1 MCSAW
6 CAPTY
11 LCQLSDAQMQSG
23 IFVCFL
29 PRWRMMRID
38 ANVAQF
44 HRHRMISAR
53 QRLPKP
59 EAMTNEK
66 SRGQV
71 GITQINLGQEW
82 GLDLLYKVALRCS
95 PTPPSDINTQSNRH
109 FTSTVESPLVIS
121 GKNRKSLFVFAPG
134 PNRAPDAANNIPL
147 VGGGGSGGKGRG
159 RLRRVC
165 LTAAGKASN
174 PASAPPQCRRRPPP
188 EPLQGELLRR
198 MTRQS
203 TEGGMKLPLRD
214 VKELV
219 VLNEWKHSL
228 LALPASPP
236 LCVFNGRQ
244 MRSTARA
251 RKQAKKQTN
260 LSHAHTH
267 ACAHSRDQVVI
278 SAPLPY
284 FPH

>member
-1 MCSAW
+1 ME
-6 CAPTY
+6 
-11 LCQLSDAQMQSG
+11 
-23 IFVCFL
+23 
-29 PRWRMMRID
+29 R

-44 HRHRMISAR
+44 HRHRRTSAR

-59 EAMTNEK
+59 EAVTNDK

-71 GITQINLGQEW
+71 GITQFNLGQEW
-82 GLDLLYKVALRCS
+82 GWSFLYKVALRRS
-95 PTPPSDINTQSNRH
+95 PTPPSHINTQSNRH

-121 GKNRKSLFVFAPG
+121 GKNRESLFVFAPG
-134 PNRAPDAANNIPL
+134 PNRAPDAANNIHSRWGRRQWWEGAGEVTPS
-147 VGGGGSGGKGRG
+147 VPDSGGE
-159 RLRRVC
+159 
-165 LTAAGKASN
+165 ASD
-174 PASAPPQCRRRPPP
+174 PASAPPQCRRRPPT

-198 MTRQS
+198 TTRQS

-228 LALPASPP
+228 SALPASP

-260 LSHAHTH
+260 LSHAHTR
-267 ACAHSRDQVVI
+267 ARSRT
-278 SAPLPY
+278 AETKW
-284 FPH
+284 